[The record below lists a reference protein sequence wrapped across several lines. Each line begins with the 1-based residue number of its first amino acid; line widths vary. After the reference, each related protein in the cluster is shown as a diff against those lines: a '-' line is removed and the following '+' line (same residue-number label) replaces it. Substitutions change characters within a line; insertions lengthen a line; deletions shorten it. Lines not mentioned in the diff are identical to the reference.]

1 MIPAR
6 YQKAEYDDVPKA
18 IIKKFEKIRETK
30 RGIFIH
36 GSVGTGKT
44 HIAYAL
50 KKQWD
55 EDNPYRTAVF
65 WNTPELLQNEK
76 LDFDKDNYSKQRS
89 IQRLKDSKQLL
100 ILDDIGTENATG
112 WVLDQLY
119 MLINKRYNEMKPVIF
134 TSNLSI
140 EDVGKVLGDRIAS
153 RIVEMCDVIEL
164 TGDDKR
170 LQT

>member
-6 YQKAEYDDVPKA
+6 YEKAEYKDVPKA
-18 IIKKFEKIRETK
+18 ITKQFEKIRETK

-55 EDNPYRTAVF
+55 EENPYRTAIF

-76 LDFDKDNYSKQRS
+76 NDFDRDNYSKKRS
-89 IQRLKDSKQLL
+89 IERLKDSKQLL